1 MRIHLLLDEDKIMTS
16 FDFSPLFRSA
26 IGFDRLTDALENAR
40 RLDTNGYPPYNIEL
54 TGEDQYRI
62 TMAVA
67 GFSPDELEIEVKE
80 SKLRVSGRKGEDT
93 EQHHYLYRGIANRS
107 FERTYQLADH
117 VRVEGAEVKDGLLHV
132 DLVREIPE
140 AMKPRRIE
148 IRGARKAIENQA
160 ADAA

>member
-1 MRIHLLLDEDKIMTS
+1 MTS

-80 SKLRVSGRKGEDT
+80 SKLRVSGSKNEDT
-93 EQHHYLYRGIANRS
+93 EQHRYLYRGIANRS

-132 DLVREIPE
+132 ELVREIPE

-148 IRGARKAIENQA
+148 IRGARKAIESQA